1 MNQKACGQSRCCL
14 EALNEMAN
22 AVKGSKQTRMVVVP
36 YRPWLPL
43 LLAVS
48 FACTVLV
55 AAVAGLYWGYYGAS
69 REHVIVGEENVLLSE
84 ALIQAQEQ
92 IAGLRSDLAMTGRDS
107 LVDQRAAEEVQNTIN
122 GLRERIMQLEQD
134 VSFYRQVMSPDT
146 AELGLIIA
154 EVVVTPANTPDIYR
168 YRVVFRLA
176 GAGDR
181 NVEGSV
187 AMTVAGLQGDERKVH
202 SMAELMRAPSEFV
215 DTLEFRYFQIMEGEF
230 ALPPDFSPE
239 QIEVRANSTRPLEYT
254 AERIISWSVEEI

>member
-1 MNQKACGQSRCCL
+1 
-14 EALNEMAN
+14 MAN

-43 LLAVS
+43 VLGVS
-48 FACTVLV
+48 FASTVLI

-92 IAGLRSDLAMTGRDS
+92 IASLRSDMAMTGRDN
-107 LVDQRAAEEVQNTIN
+107 LVDQRAAEEVQSTIN
-122 GLRERIMQLEQD
+122 GLRARIMQLEQD
-134 VSFYRQVMSPDT
+134 VSFYRQVMTPDA

-154 EVVVTPANTPDIYR
+154 EVLVVPASTPGSYR
-168 YRVVFRLA
+168 YRAVFRLA

-187 AMTVAGLQGDERKVH
+187 VMTVAGQQGDERQVH
-202 SMAELMRAPSEFV
+202 PRADLMRAPSEFV
-215 DTLEFRYFQIMEGEF
+215 DTLEFRYFQILEGEF
-230 ALPPDFSPE
+230 DLPPGFAPE
-239 QIEVRANSTRPLEYT
+239 QIEVRAKSTRPLEYT
-254 AERIISWSVEEI
+254 AERIFSWSVEEI

>member
-1 MNQKACGQSRCCL
+1 M
-14 EALNEMAN
+14 NEMAN

-43 LLAVS
+43 VLGVS
-48 FACTVLV
+48 FASTVLI

-92 IAGLRSDLAMTGRDS
+92 IASLRSDMAMTGRDN
-107 LVDQRAAEEVQNTIN
+107 LVDQRAAEEVQSTIN
-122 GLRERIMQLEQD
+122 GLRARIMQLEQD
-134 VSFYRQVMSPDT
+134 VSFYRQVMTPDA

-154 EVVVTPANTPDIYR
+154 EVLVMPANAPRSYR
-168 YRVVFRLA
+168 YRAVFRLA

-187 AMTVAGLQGDERKVH
+187 AISVVGQQGSESKVYA
-202 SMAELMRAPSEFV
+202 MAELMRAPSEFV
-215 DTLEFRYFQIMEGEF
+215 ETLEFRYFQTLEGEF
-230 ALPPDFSPE
+230 ELPLGFSPE
-239 QIEVRANSTRPLEYT
+239 QIAVRAESTRPLEYIVEKT
-254 AERIISWSVEEI
+254 FSWSVEEI